1 MVEKVKDVYRSFYG
15 SLVEYSPAKPI
26 QCGIYKAM
34 NQTLNILIKRYG
46 AVMTLNQL
54 AETLDR
60 KPEGLRMALLAGK
73 EPWAQ
78 KLSARK
84 IYVGRRMYFPV
95 DAVAA
100 LLIGELRREDR
111 E

>member
-1 MVEKVKDVYRSFYG
+1 MVEKYKNLYRSFYG
-15 SLVEYSPAKPI
+15 NSSEYSHVEPI
-26 QCGIYKAM
+26 QYGVYKAM

-78 KLSARK
+78 KLSAQK
-84 IYVGRRMYFPV
+84 AYVGRRMYFPV
-95 DAVAA
+95 EAVAA
-100 LLIGELRREDR
+100 LLVAALRREDR
-111 E
+111 D

>member
-1 MVEKVKDVYRSFYG
+1 
-15 SLVEYSPAKPI
+15 
-26 QCGIYKAM
+26 M
-34 NQTLNILIKRYG
+34 NQTLGILINRYG

-73 EPWAQ
+73 ESWAQ
-78 KLSARK
+78 KLNARK

-100 LLIGELRREDR
+100 MLVGMLRREDR